1 MEKLVY
7 VFWRRGGQEPQ
18 QLRRTLLSEVRAGLE
33 SLGVARLQV
42 NIADLAE
49 REAGLRRMGRTEP
62 LPDGLVSFWL
72 TSAYR
77 RGPAEKVLAEV
88 FERMA
93 GYSVVESTILTNQAH
108 PPGPAER
115 TWGPAKR
122 TFGYSQVA
130 LLHVRKDM
138 SFQEWR
144 RVWLTQHTP
153 VAIET
158 QTNFRYVQNVVL
170 QSLTDGAPPWRGIVE
185 EAFPLEAMQ
194 DPHLFFDAVGDD
206 AKLQGNLAR
215 MMESVHRFL
224 EPDGTDLIRTSEYVL
239 HAAAEPSL

>member
-7 VFWRRGGQEPQ
+7 VFWRRAGQDPQ
-18 QLRRTLLSEVRAGLE
+18 QLRQTLLSQARAQLE
-33 SLGVARLQV
+33 SLGIVRLQV

-49 REAGLRRMGRTEP
+49 REAGLQRMGRTNP

-77 RGPAEKVLAEV
+77 RAPAEKVLAGM
-88 FERMA
+88 FERIA
-93 GYSVVESTILTNQAH
+93 GYSVVESTILTNRAH
-108 PPGPAER
+108 PPVAGER
-115 TWGPAKR
+115 TW
-122 TFGYSQVA
+122 GYSQVA
-130 LLHVRKDM
+130 LLHVPAHM
-138 SFQEWR
+138 SFEEWR
-144 RVWLTQHTP
+144 RVWLTHHTP

-194 DPHLFFDAVGDD
+194 NPHLYFDAVGDD
-206 AKLQGNLAR
+206 AKLQRNLSR

-224 EPDGTDLIRTSEYVL
+224 DADGTDLIRTSEYLL
-239 HAAAEPSL
+239 HASTEPGL

>member
-7 VFWRRGGQEPQ
+7 VFWRRGCQEPQ
-18 QLRRTLLSEVRAGLE
+18 QLRQTLLSEGHTRLD

-93 GYSVVESTILTNQAH
+93 GYSVVESTILTNRAH

-144 RVWLTQHTP
+144 RV
-153 VAIET
+153 
-158 QTNFRYVQNVVL
+158 
-170 QSLTDGAPPWRGIVE
+170 
-185 EAFPLEAMQ
+185 
-194 DPHLFFDAVGDD
+194 
-206 AKLQGNLAR
+206 
-215 MMESVHRFL
+215 
-224 EPDGTDLIRTSEYVL
+224 
-239 HAAAEPSL
+239 

>member
-1 MEKLVY
+1 LTGGMEKLVY
-7 VFWRRGGQEPQ
+7 VFWRRSGQEPQ
-18 QLRRTLLSEVRAGLE
+18 QLRRTLLSEVRAGLD

-93 GYSVVESTILTNQAH
+93 GYSVVESTILTNRAH

-115 TWGPAKR
+115 TWG
-122 TFGYSQVA
+122 YSQVA
-130 LLHVRKDM
+130 LLHVPAHM
-138 SFQEWR
+138 SFEEWR

-158 QTNFRYVQNVVL
+158 QSNFRYVQNVVL

>member
-1 MEKLVY
+1 
-7 VFWRRGGQEPQ
+7 
-18 QLRRTLLSEVRAGLE
+18 
-33 SLGVARLQV
+33 
-42 NIADLAE
+42 
-49 REAGLRRMGRTEP
+49 
-62 LPDGLVSFWL
+62 
-72 TSAYR
+72 
-77 RGPAEKVLAEV
+77 LAEV

-115 TWGPAKR
+115 TWGPAER
-122 TFGYSQVA
+122 TWGYSQVA
-130 LLHVRKDM
+130 LLHVPAHM

-206 AKLQGNLAR
+206 AKLHGNLAR

>member
-18 QLRRTLLSEVRAGLE
+18 QLRQTLLSEVRARLE

-49 REAGLRRMGRTEP
+49 REVGLRRMGRTEP
-62 LPDGLVSFWL
+62 LPDGFVSFWL

-77 RGPAEKVLAEV
+77 RAPAEKVLAEV

-93 GYSVVESTILTNQAH
+93 GYSVVESTILTNQEH
-108 PPGPAER
+108 PAGPAER
-115 TWGPAKR
+115 TWG
-122 TFGYSQVA
+122 YSQIA

-138 SFQEWR
+138 SFEEWR
-144 RVWLTQHTP
+144 RIWVTQHTP

-158 QTNFRYVQNVVL
+158 QTTFRYVQNVVL

-185 EAFPLEAMQ
+185 EGYPLEAMQ
-194 DPHLFFDAVGDD
+194 DPHLYFNAVGDD
-206 AKLQGNLAR
+206 AKLQSNLAR
-215 MMESVHRFL
+215 MMESVGRFL
-224 EPDGTDLIRTSEYVL
+224 EPDGTDLIRTSEYLL
-239 HAAAEPSL
+239 HVSAEPSL

>member
-7 VFWRRGGQEPQ
+7 VFWRRGGQELR
-18 QLRRTLLSEVRAGLE
+18 QLRQTLLSQVRTELD

-49 REAGLRRMGRTEP
+49 REVGLRRMGRTQP

-88 FERMA
+88 FERIA
-93 GYSVVESTILTNQAH
+93 GYCVVESTILTNRAH
-108 PPGPAER
+108 PAAPAER
-115 TWGPAKR
+115 TW
-122 TFGYSQVA
+122 GYSQVA
-130 LLHVRKDM
+130 LLHVPAHM
-138 SFQEWR
+138 SFEEWR
-144 RVWLTQHTP
+144 RVWLTQHTG

-170 QSLTDGAPPWRGIVE
+170 HSLTDGAPPWRGIVE
-185 EAFPLEAMQ
+185 EGFALEAMQ
-194 DPHLFFDAVGDD
+194 DPHLQFDAVGDD
-206 AKLQGNLAR
+206 AKLQQNLAR
-215 MMESVHRFL
+215 MMESVRRFL
-224 EPDGTDLIRTSEYVL
+224 EPDGTDLIRTSEYLL
-239 HAAAEPSL
+239 HAAAEPGL